1 MRNSVLILFSFVYG
15 VTVAQT
21 NIYFKSGSDNIDSE
35 GKETLRKLSANTLG
49 KNVAVF
55 VQGYADTTGTIE
67 GNRNLARNREKAVIS
82 LLSKKGIRA
91 EEIVTPCVQKTLSIN
106 DLSNAKNRRVS
117 VTIDELVAYPAK
129 DESVVL
135 APKRIN
141 LHLVEHYYQPHY
153 SVNKYRNIKCQ
164 IPPAQGRWY
173 TDVILEETPIDT
185 CHYIIVKRP
194 IGKKHVPI
202 IFGGESKYTNFKV
215 FESYKSDNKFE
226 FFRIPLYS
234 KSIMLDRFFG
244 CGFRE
249 TTYLKIILPKTIKP
263 LKASLIN
270 ECITLSTTFKN
281 DTLRAEF
288 DTDALIS
295 WDQLNLSIKTRDTV
309 YSLPMSDFEEI
320 SKEEYSGGIYTLAF
334 REYQNSL
341 NVMPKTKKLPE
352 KKRRTFWQRIGD
364 LFR

>member
-1 MRNSVLILFSFVYG
+1 MRNIVLILFSFVCG

-21 NIYFKSGSDNIDSE
+21 NIYFKSGSNDIDSE
-35 GKETLRKLSANTLG
+35 GEATLRKLIANTLG
-49 KNVAVF
+49 KNVTVF

-67 GNRNLARNREKAVIS
+67 GNRNLARNRERAVIS
-82 LLSKKGIRA
+82 FLSKKGIRT

-106 DLSNAKNRRVS
+106 DLSNAKNRRVL

-129 DESVVL
+129 DGSVVL
-135 APKRIN
+135 APKSIR
-141 LHLVEHYYQPHY
+141 LKLEEQYYQPHY

-164 IPPAQGRWY
+164 IPPAKGRWY
-173 TDVILEETPIDT
+173 TDIILEETPIDT
-185 CHYIIVKRP
+185 CNYIIVKRP
-194 IGKKHVPI
+194 IGKKHLPI
-202 IFGGESKYTNFKV
+202 LFRRKSDYLNFKA
-215 FESYKSDNKFE
+215 FQSYKSDNEFE

-234 KSIMLDRFFG
+234 NIILLDRFIG
-244 CGFRE
+244 CGFKE
-249 TTYLKIILPKTIKP
+249 ITYLKIILPKTIKP

-270 ECITLSTTFKN
+270 ECITLSTIFKN

-295 WDQLNLSIKTRDTV
+295 WDQLNLSIKTRDTI
-309 YSLPMSDFEEI
+309 YNLPMSDFDII

-334 REYQNSL
+334 GEHQNIL
-341 NVMPKTKKLPE
+341 NEIPETKKEPA

-364 LFR
+364 FFR